1 MCAEI
6 CGVRALGNPRSA
18 PHCAKNVARSVL
30 DGLEVA
36 RKPGRRMT
44 SIRFLLAVALPFH
57 LVGCADD
64 GNDDAADTLDHGAEE
79 HGAAEHGAEEQGSEG
94 HDHSV
99 DTDPNDP
106 IVAYCA
112 CVFANCHEP
121 YHAKWGED
129 EMAAEQA
136 CLMEAEAVPS
146 NGGPTEMGNFLECR
160 QHFCD
165 AAATDPTVCTNAL
178 GDAVCM

>member
-1 MCAEI
+1 
-6 CGVRALGNPRSA
+6 
-18 PHCAKNVARSVL
+18 
-30 DGLEVA
+30 
-36 RKPGRRMT
+36 MT
-44 SIRFLLAVALPFH
+44 SIRLLLAAALPFY
-57 LVGCADD
+57 LVGCKSDD
-64 GNDDAADTLDHGAEE
+64 DSGDEHAAEE
-79 HGAAEHGAEEQGSEG
+79 HGHADEHGASETAD

-106 IVAYCA
+106 VVAYCS

-121 YHAKWGED
+121 YHMKWGED
-129 EMAAEQA
+129 EMMSEAA
-136 CLMEAEAVPS
+136 CLMEAQALPS
-146 NGGPTEMGNFLECR
+146 NGAPIEMGNFIECR